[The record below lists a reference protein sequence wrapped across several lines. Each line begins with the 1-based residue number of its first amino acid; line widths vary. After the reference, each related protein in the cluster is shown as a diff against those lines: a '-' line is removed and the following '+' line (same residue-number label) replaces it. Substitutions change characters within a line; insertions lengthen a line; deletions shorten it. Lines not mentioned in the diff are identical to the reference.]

1 MIGFGPTMIKEIIL
15 AEPRGFC
22 AGVIRAIDAVEEAL
36 KIYGAPIYVRK
47 QIVHNPFVVKE
58 LEQKGAIFVEEV
70 TEVPKGARVIF
81 SAHGIA
87 PTVKAMATQRSLDFI
102 DATCPLVTKVHIEA
116 VKYASRGNTIIL
128 IGHEGHDEVIGTM
141 GEAPENMVLVGTVE
155 EAQNIHIPDPNKVA
169 VISQT
174 TLSVDDTKGILEVL
188 KGRFPNMTTPATSD
202 ICFATQNRQDAV
214 KLLAK
219 EVDLILVL
227 GAENSSNSQRLREVA
242 SIIGTPSYLITNISE
257 LKIEWLDG
265 ITRIGITSGASTPE
279 KLVDEVV
286 LFFEENYSPKFR
298 SLKAVEEDIEFSLP
312 PEIVEIKKNM

>member
-1 MIGFGPTMIKEIIL
+1 MIKEIIL